1 MGESARG
8 LRPQTPSRTSGP
20 APGGFAPWPPAGA
33 SPLHPTPF
41 SLLRQRKGG
50 NRAAAPHCARPSP
63 AARGS
68 PRCSQAGPGQNSR
81 RSLRSLCSNRLAESE
96 GSRACGT
103 RAGVLCS
110 SAAQRGWNSQ
120 IPNSQPS
127 SRCRQSTARGSA
139 VGCWLLAVARRLRRR
154 GAQTGGPCAAGAH
167 RDLTRAACLS
177 GGSEAS
183 AASSARGPLVE
194 HHREP
199 AWPQAERASAVGPP
213 FFSPLFFGGAKKRGS
228 GVQGAEGPL
237 RAAPQ
242 KYKEAT

>member
-1 MGESARG
+1 MGAIVFALEPAG
-8 LRPQTPSRTSGP
+8 DLRPP
-20 APGGFAPWPPAGA
+20 AP
-33 SPLHPTPF
+33 PTPF

-50 NRAAAPHCARPSP
+50 KRKAAPHCARPLGLRP
-63 AARGS
+63 RGFPVLLEAR
-68 PRCSQAGPGQNSR
+68 PRAELAS
-81 RSLRSLCSNRLAESE
+81 SLRDLRSNRLRESD
-96 GSRACGT
+96 GMRACGT
-103 RAGVLCS
+103 RAGLLRC
-110 SAAQRGWNSQ
+110 SAAQRGWETEQ
-120 IPNSQPS
+120 PNTGHQLAA
-127 SRCRQSTARGSA
+127 CRQGLEVR
-139 VGCWLLAVARRLRRR
+139 LLAVARRLRRR
-154 GAQTGGPCAAGAH
+154 GAQTRGPCAAGAH

-194 HHREP
+194 HQREP
-199 AWPQAERASAVGPP
+199 AWPQAERASAAGPP